1 MRKTP
6 RVLAILSILMVV
18 MFKFQ
23 NCAPAPGLDGASI
36 GSDGTVRLVDGWTG
50 IADKISFMSP
60 TYLIQGDAAR
70 IEVQGVCPGVQNSEL
85 IGWQLVRS
93 DDELVMASGSSACD
107 LGGFQV
113 ELAQLTFDDC
123 NSRYEIRAS
132 STSTSSSATTVL
144 RPFCDSTF

>member
-6 RVLAILSILMVV
+6 RILAILSILMVV

-23 NCAPAPGLDGASI
+23 NCAPAPGMDASAGNN
-36 GSDGTVRLVDGWTG
+36 GSVRLVDGWTG
-50 IADKISFMSP
+50 VADKISFMSP
-60 TYLIQGDAAR
+60 TYLVQGDTPR
-70 IEVQGVCPGVQNSEL
+70 IEVQGVCPGVQNNEL
-85 IGWQLVRS
+85 IGWELIRS
-93 DDELVMASGSSACD
+93 DDESVVTSGSSACD

-113 ELAQLTFDDC
+113 DLAQITFEDC

-132 STSTSSSATTVL
+132 SPSTSASATTVL